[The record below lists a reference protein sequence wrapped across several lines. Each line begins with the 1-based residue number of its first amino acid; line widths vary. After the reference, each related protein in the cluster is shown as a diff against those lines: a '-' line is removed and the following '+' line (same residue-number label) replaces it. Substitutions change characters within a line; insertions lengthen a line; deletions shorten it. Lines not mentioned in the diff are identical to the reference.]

1 MKTQPKKRI
10 CQVTFTILCACFIL
24 SSGFSSVYILCQFHP
39 EWWSV
44 PEGGVFAGFVLAI
57 IGIAGC
63 FLGVVILSCLLLLME
78 RVRSFCTEFCNTLIE
93 QSLIFLVNL
102 LVLDMTNLIP
112 SQFVDACSS
121 FQLIMSS
128 TIGCGGKNDTE
139 N

>member
-1 MKTQPKKRI
+1 MLN
-10 CQVTFTILCACFIL
+10 VLCACFIL

-93 QSLIFLVNL
+93 QSLIILGKPPALPGRHSEFDICGNGCHSVYWL
-102 LVLDMTNLIP
+102 
-112 SQFVDACSS
+112 AKAGH
-121 FQLIMSS
+121 
-128 TIGCGGKNDTE
+128 IGGYP
-139 N
+139 

>member
-1 MKTQPKKRI
+1 MLN
-10 CQVTFTILCACFIL
+10 VLGACFIL
-24 SSGFSSVYILCQFHP
+24 FVQYSSAYIAYQVYPVWYVSVI
-39 EWWSV
+39 V
-44 PEGGVFAGFVLAI
+44 GTAGLFLGIV
-57 IGIAGC
+57 IAG
-63 FLGVVILSCLLLLME
+63 CLLLLME